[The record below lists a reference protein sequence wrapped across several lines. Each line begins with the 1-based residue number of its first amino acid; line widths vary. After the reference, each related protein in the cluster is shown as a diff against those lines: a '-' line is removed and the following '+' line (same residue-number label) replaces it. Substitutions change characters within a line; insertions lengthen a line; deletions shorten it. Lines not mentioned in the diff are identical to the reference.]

1 VDIFPEVDDAGLELL
16 LEIDRMAFQ
25 IVDVEEHE
33 KPPRPNVKAPGPRKL
48 AKRRKYR
55 KEQDLG

>member
-1 VDIFPEVDDAGLELL
+1 MSRNMRNLRA
-16 LEIDRMAFQ
+16 
-25 IVDVEEHE
+25 
-33 KPPRPNVKAPGPRKL
+33 PNVVSAFPRKL